1 MKKREK
7 IDIESLPVRVLV
19 INLYLTQF
27 ISVGL
32 AFILYLILH
41 KMNPIEAIVS
51 ILPGKLIQPVLVG
64 FLFSLVVIVVDII
77 LSKKLP
83 EKWLDD
89 GGINEK
95 LFRHLPIWHIAIIT
109 VMVGFVEEFLFRGAV
124 QSYLGVFLTSLIFT
138 LIHFRYLKKWV
149 LISMTFLISLG
160 LGYLVILTGQWISA
174 FVAHSM
180 IDFVLGILI
189 RKNWL

>member
-41 KMNPIEAIVS
+41 RMNPIEAIVS

-95 LFRHLPIWHIAIIT
+95 LFRHLPIWHIAIIA